1 MKLIFRDKETLR
13 NIVLSN
19 MDIPLHLLLPRI
31 QEVFTLTDYQIDYV
45 KSVYI
50 RNWKNIL

>member
-19 MDIPLHLLLPRI
+19 IDTPLHLLMPRLR
-31 QEVFTLTDYQIDYV
+31 QVFTLTEVQIDYV
-45 KSVYI
+45 KSVYSHN
-50 RNWKNIL
+50 RRVES